1 MDFENKAYNVVI
13 ADDHQ
18 IVRDGLVDMLGQ
30 AQRQLKLDFNIK
42 AQATNGLETLA
53 LVREHRP
60 DLLFLDISM
69 PLASGAEI
77 MTDIKRWSPESKV
90 VVFTGIVAP
99 GLLAGM
105 VEAGVHGIFSKGDST
120 AAVIEALPVIL
131 GGGHHVAASLLE
143 VIERGQQTQTLTDRE
158 RQTLNMI
165 ISGKSNKEIARVLHI
180 SAKTVE
186 KHRTSLM
193 QKLDVHSVA
202 ELMARALQDGLIDS
216 NSSL

>member
-1 MDFENKAYNVVI
+1 MEEYSVVI

-18 IVRDGLVDMLGQ
+18 IVRDGLVDMLNK
-30 AQRQLKLDFNIK
+30 AHHQLGLKFNLK
-42 AQATNGLETLA
+42 AQAVNGLETLA

-77 MTDIKRWSPESKV
+77 MTDIKRWSPETKV
-90 VVFTGIVAP
+90 LVFTGMVAP

-105 VEAGVHGIFSKGDST
+105 METGVSGIFSKADST
-120 AAVIEALPVIL
+120 AHVISAMPVIL
-131 GGGHHVAASLLE
+131 AGGHHIASSLLS
-143 VIERGQQTQTLTDRE
+143 VIERGQQSATLTDRE

-165 ISGKSNKEIARVLHI
+165 ISGKSNKEIARVLNI

-202 ELMARALQDGLIDS
+202 ELMARALRDGLIEA
-216 NSSL
+216 SL

>member
-1 MDFENKAYNVVI
+1 MEQYSVVI

-18 IVRDGLVDMLGQ
+18 IVRDGLADMLNM
-30 AQRQLKLDFNIK
+30 AQSSLGIGFSL
-42 AQATNGLETLA
+42 AAEASNGLEALA
-53 LVREHRP
+53 LVRKHRP

-77 MTDIKRWSPESKV
+77 ITDIKRWSPQTKV
-90 VVFTGIVAP
+90 LVFTGIVAP

-105 VEAGVHGIFSKGDST
+105 VEAGVQAIFSKSDST
-120 AAVIEALPVIL
+120 SKVLEALPVIL
-131 GGGHHVAASLLE
+131 DGGHYVAGSLLAL
-143 VIERGQQTQTLTDRE
+143 IERGQQTATLTGRE

-165 ISGKSNKEIARVLHI
+165 ISGKSNKEMARVLNI

-193 QKLDVHSVA
+193 QKLAVHSVA

-216 NSSL
+216 TSGL